1 MRYANL
7 IYWLAAIFL
16 SSTLGGC
23 GSDTG
28 TATTAAGPAT
38 IQGKVM
44 SDKGPVTEGVVKA
57 VDSQGRTLTNLR
69 LTGDSNFRIQIPS
82 DASYPVV
89 LSATFGN
96 GETLEAVVTSSVATE
111 QDITPYSDLVV
122 KSARSQGGLTL
133 ENIAR
138 AARGAIGQRGQRIA
152 GFAAETAPPPATR
165 IKRSSGGDH
174 GH

>member
-7 IYWLAAIFL
+7 IHWLAAALL
-16 SSTLGGC
+16 SSFLGGC

-28 TATTAAGPAT
+28 TSNIAAGPAT
-38 IQGKVM
+38 LQGKIIN
-44 SDKGPVTEGVVKA
+44 DKGPVTEAVVKA
-57 VDSQGRTLTNLR
+57 LDAQGRTLTSTR
-69 LTGDSNFRIQIPS
+69 LKGDSHFRIQIP
-82 DASYPVV
+82 ANALYPVV
-89 LSATFGN
+89 LSATFGDH
-96 GETLEAVVTSSVATE
+96 ETLEAVVTSSAAVE

-138 AARGAIGQRGQRIA
+138 AARGAIGQRGQRTA
-152 GFAAETAPPPATR
+152 GFAGETPAPVGPR
-165 IKRSSGGDH
+165 LKRSSGGDH